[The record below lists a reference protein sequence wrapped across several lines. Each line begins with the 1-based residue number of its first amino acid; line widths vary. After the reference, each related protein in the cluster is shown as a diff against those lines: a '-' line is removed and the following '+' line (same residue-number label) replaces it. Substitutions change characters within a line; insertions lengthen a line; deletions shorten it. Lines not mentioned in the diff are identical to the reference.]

1 MTIPKII
8 HHIWMGKKT
17 IPDVNLYCA
26 NSIKETN
33 PDFDYIL
40 WKDDDV
46 DKVMKNDFPEYYD
59 KFNELP
65 RMIMKID
72 ESSQHQKSKKVI
84 LLILYLT

>member
-46 DKVMKNDFPEYYD
+46 DKVCAEI
-59 KFNELP
+59 ELFSIP
-65 RMIMKID
+65 GPATCPIAH
-72 ESSQHQKSKKVI
+72 SPA
-84 LLILYLT
+84 